1 MCDSTAIAVIVGN
14 FFDLSHPHSLRYKS
28 LTLRTGELQSV
39 GRPCVLSSFVIFLE
53 IRELFQALQ
62 DALGFNAEFS
72 SATGFVPM
80 FPSCRKGIK
89 IPATRVN
96 MLIRRKK
103 ERIAIRAHGAN
114 DTFF

>member
-1 MCDSTAIAVIVGN
+1 M
-14 FFDLSHPHSLRYKS
+14 
-28 LTLRTGELQSV
+28 
-39 GRPCVLSSFVIFLE
+39 LSSFAIFLV

-62 DALGFNAEFS
+62 DALGFDAELS
-72 SATGFVPM
+72 AATGFIPM
-80 FPSCRKGIK
+80 LPRFCKGSK